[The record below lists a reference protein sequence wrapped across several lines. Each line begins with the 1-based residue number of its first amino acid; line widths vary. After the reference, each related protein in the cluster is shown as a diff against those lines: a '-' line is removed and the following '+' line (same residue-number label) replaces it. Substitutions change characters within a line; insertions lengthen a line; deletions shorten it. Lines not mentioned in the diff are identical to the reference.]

1 MTPNPSERD
10 YSLIFMAIAMVLM
23 ATVFLQQVATFTS
36 LLG

>member
-1 MTPNPSERD
+1 MTPTPAERD

-23 ATVFLQQVATFTS
+23 AAVFLQQVATYTS